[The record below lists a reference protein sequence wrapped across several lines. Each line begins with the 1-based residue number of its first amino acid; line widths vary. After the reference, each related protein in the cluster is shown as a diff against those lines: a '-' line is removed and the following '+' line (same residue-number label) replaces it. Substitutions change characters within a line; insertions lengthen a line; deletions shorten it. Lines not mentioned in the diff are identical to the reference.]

1 MCIIYKASKIRH
13 KKYKNIFAL
22 SIKMLNLLKNELI
35 LIAKKKSISGYKSMS
50 RNELINAIKTS
61 EPAKNN
67 RKKVITYKF

>member
-61 EPAKNN
+61 ESAKNN
-67 RKKVITYKF
+67 RKKKF